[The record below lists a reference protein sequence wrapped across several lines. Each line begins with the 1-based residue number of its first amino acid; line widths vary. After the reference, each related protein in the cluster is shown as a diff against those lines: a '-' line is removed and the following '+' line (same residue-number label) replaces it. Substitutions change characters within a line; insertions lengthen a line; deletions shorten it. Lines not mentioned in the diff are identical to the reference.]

1 MRMRMRPR
9 PRSRPRPDPKPP
21 SAESGTKRVDQHR
34 RAQVAVLADIAARAA
49 TLQPAAEDAVAACG
63 CPGVVPDIVAV
74 EVGRYLRAYSKLYET
89 ARYLPVEPELLDTR
103 EELTRLLS
111 YHLHM
116 LRDAGDLAFSGLRDP
131 RTEPFR
137 RELAEGF
144 SVYASRLLVLAG
156 VLQKRLQNFG
166 EPEPEPGDRLMPGE
180 IELDDVELSDDRPES
195 KH

>member
-9 PRSRPRPDPKPP
+9 PRSRPRPEPKPQP
-21 SAESGTKRVDQHR
+21 AESDITRPDQHR
-34 RAQVAVLADIAARAA
+34 RAQLAVLADIAARAA
-49 TLQPAAEDAVAACG
+49 TIQPAAEGAVAACG
-63 CPGVVPDIVAV
+63 CPGVVPDSAAV

-89 ARYLPVEPELLDTR
+89 ARYLPVEPELLETR
-103 EELTRLLS
+103 DELTRLLS

-144 SVYASRLLVLAG
+144 SEYASRLLVLAG
-156 VLQKRLQNFG
+156 ELQKRLRNFG
-166 EPEPEPGDRLMPGE
+166 APEPEPGDRLMPGE
-180 IELDDVELSDDRPES
+180 IELDDVELSDGRPDS
-195 KH
+195 KG